1 MNPLQEIPLERL
13 QFFATA
19 PYACSYIQGNQA
31 RSLVATPS
39 HLVQNA
45 AYSELVQQ
53 GFRRSGLFTYR
64 PYCDGCSACEPL
76 RVLAAQFAPDRSQ
89 RRAWRRHQGL
99 VVKVLE
105 LGFDPE
111 HYALYVRYQK
121 SRHAGGGMDQDN
133 VEQYTEFLLRS
144 QVNTRLIE
152 FRDPAGA
159 GLPGALR
166 MVAVV
171 DVLEDGLSAVYTFF
185 DPERQSSLG
194 TYGVLWEIEQARQL
208 GLPHVYLGYWISQS
222 AKMAYKTRFTP
233 HERLVEGRWRADP
246 PETSSLHFTR

>member
-1 MNPLQEIPLERL
+1 VNPLQELPLDRL

-19 PYACSYIQGNQA
+19 AYACSYISGNQA
-31 RSLVATPS
+31 RSQVATPS
-39 HLVQNA
+39 HVVQHA

-76 RVLAAQFAPDRSQ
+76 RVLAAQFDPDRSQ

-99 VVKVLE
+99 VAKVLE
-105 LGFDPE
+105 LGFDAE

-121 SRHAGGGMDQDN
+121 NRHEGGGMDQDS

-144 QVNTRLIE
+144 QVNTRLVE
-152 FRDPAGA
+152 FREPATSGQ
-159 GLPGALR
+159 PGALR
-166 MVAVV
+166 MVSVV

-185 DPERQSSLG
+185 EPGANTSLG
-194 TYGVLWEIEQARQL
+194 TYGVLWQIEQARQL
-208 GLPHVYLGYWISQS
+208 GLAHVYLGYWIAKSQ
-222 AKMAYKTRFTP
+222 KMAYKTRFTP
-233 HERLVEGRWRADP
+233 HERLVQGNWLSGRP
-246 PETSSLHFTR
+246 